1 MRVPALNW
9 DDFGA
14 YSNKAVTQYQEAW
27 DHFKG
32 GFDIL
37 GTKLGVM
44 VATMVDPLEP
54 TFQIRTSTPMK
65 SRY

>member
-1 MRVPALNW
+1 MNW